1 MKSGARYLTVSSN
14 GRDWQDAGV
23 AERDVARALLDAVD
37 AALREHAV
45 SSLSLRDV
53 ARRAGVSHAS
63 PAHFFGNKAGLLT
76 AFAVRGFEGLAVAV
90 LDEVVASSPQDGP
103 AKLAAIGRG
112 YVRFAFAEPS
122 LFEVMF
128 RADVLN
134 ARDPALIQATEGAY
148 ALLTS
153 TVAQCAVEGALN
165 GRDPAVV
172 AIAAWS
178 IVHGLAM
185 LWTSG
190 WLAGRSPVDDPN
202 QLAALV
208 GNLFVNAVLRG
219 H

>member
-1 MKSGARYLTVSSN
+1 MA
-14 GRDWQDAGV
+14 D
-23 AERDVARALLDAVD
+23 RDVARALLDAVD
-37 AALREHAV
+37 AALRENAV

-76 AFAVRGFEGLAVAV
+76 AFAVRGFDSLAAAV
-90 LDEVVASSPQDGP
+90 LGEIVASSPEDGP
-103 AKLAAIGRG
+103 SKLAAIGRG
-112 YVRFAFAEPS
+112 YVRFAIAEPS

-128 RADVLN
+128 RSDVLDVH
-134 ARDPALIQATEGAY
+134 AAALAHATQGAY

-153 TVAQCAVEGALN
+153 TVQQCALEGSLT

-178 IVHGLAM
+178 LVHGLAS

-190 WLAGRSPVDDPN
+190 WLAGRSPVGDPN

-208 GNLFVNAVLRG
+208 GDLFVDAVVRG
-219 H
+219 R

>member
-1 MKSGARYLTVSSN
+1 MP
-14 GRDWQDAGV
+14 
-23 AERDVARALLDAVD
+23 ERDVARALLDAVD
-37 AALREHAV
+37 AALRENAV
-45 SSLSLRDV
+45 SSLSLRDI

-76 AFAVRGFEGLAVAV
+76 AFAVRGFERLGAAV
-90 LDEVVASSPQDGP
+90 LGEVVAGSPPDGP

-112 YVRFAFAEPS
+112 YIRFAIAEPS

-128 RADVLN
+128 RADVLDV
-134 ARDPALIQATEGAY
+134 RDAALNHATQSAY

-153 TVAQCAVEGALN
+153 TVEECAREGALT

-172 AIAAWS
+172 TIAAWS
-178 IVHGLAM
+178 IVHGLAT

-190 WLAGRSPVDDPN
+190 WLTGRSPVDDPN

-208 GNLFVNAVLRG
+208 GDLFVDAVVR
-219 H
+219 HR

>member
-1 MKSGARYLTVSSN
+1 MAS
-14 GRDWQDAGV
+14 
-23 AERDVARALLDAVD
+23 RDVARALLDAVD
-37 AALREHAV
+37 AALRESAV

-76 AFAVRGFEGLAVAV
+76 AFAVRGFDGLAETVTA
-90 LDEVVASSPQDGP
+90 EVVASSPEDGP
-103 AKLAAIGRG
+103 ATLAAIGRG
-112 YVRFAFAEPS
+112 YVRFAIAEPS

-128 RADVLN
+128 RSDVLDV
-134 ARDPALIQATEGAY
+134 RDPALTYATQSAY

-153 TVAQCAVEGALN
+153 TVEQCALEGALT

-172 AIAAWS
+172 TVAAWS
-178 IVHGLAM
+178 IVHGLAT

-208 GNLFVNAVLRG
+208 GDLFVGAVMRG
-219 H
+219 R

>member
-1 MKSGARYLTVSSN
+1 MA
-14 GRDWQDAGV
+14 D
-23 AERDVARALLDAVD
+23 RDVARALLDAVD
-37 AALREHAV
+37 AALREGAV

-76 AFAVRGFEGLAVAV
+76 AFAVRGFQSLAAAV
-90 LDEVVASSPQDGP
+90 LGEVVASSPQDGP
-103 AKLAAIGRG
+103 STLAAIGRG
-112 YVRFAFAEPS
+112 YVRFAIAEPS

-128 RADVLN
+128 RADVLDV
-134 ARDPALIQATEGAY
+134 RDVALTDATQSAY
-148 ALLTS
+148 ALLIS
-153 TVAQCAVEGALN
+153 TVEQCAREGALT

-178 IVHGLAM
+178 MVHGLAS

-208 GNLFVNAVLRG
+208 GDLFVDAVVR
-219 H
+219 HR

>member
-1 MKSGARYLTVSSN
+1 MEEVWDQLLDSVKQRC
-14 GRDWQDAGV
+14 WQNAGM
-23 AERDVARALLDAVD
+23 ASRDVARALLDAVD
-37 AALREHAV
+37 AALRESAV

-76 AFAVRGFEGLAVAV
+76 AFAVRGFDGLAETVTA
-90 LDEVVASSPQDGP
+90 EVVASSPEDGP
-103 AKLAAIGRG
+103 ATLAAIGRG
-112 YVRFAFAEPS
+112 YVRFAIAEPS

-128 RADVLN
+128 RSDVLDV
-134 ARDPALIQATEGAY
+134 RDAALTYATQSAY

-153 TVAQCAVEGALN
+153 TVEQCALEGALP

-172 AIAAWS
+172 TVAAWS
-178 IVHGLAM
+178 IVHGLAT

-208 GNLFVNAVLRG
+208 GDLFVGAVMRG
-219 H
+219 R